1 MTSAVRRSILCADP
15 ACSMKFLITSL
26 SVAPVTSN
34 EHSIPRPLHTQNA
47 AGLLFPLCS
56 NSTGVCP
63 VQTCI
68 VPRILHYLLNHSVVM
83 VYKFIL
89 DFVSCDAKTAPLI
102 KFFNDRSSLLTMQR
116 TNLSLSRRFPVDH
129 SFKEGDLLPV
139 IVHNSD

>member
-1 MTSAVRRSILCADP
+1 MTSAVRRSILWADP
-15 ACSMKFLITSL
+15 ACSIKFLITSL

-83 VYKFIL
+83 VYKFIS
-89 DFVSCDAKTAPLI
+89 DFVSCNAKTATIRRVLRPI
-102 KFFNDRSSLLTMQR
+102 VSLDSAVK
-116 TNLSLSRRFPVDH
+116 NLSLSRRFPVDH

-139 IVHNSD
+139 IVHNRD